1 MKFEEALSRLEK
13 IVDEM
18 EKGDLSLDQALKK
31 YEEGLKLTKLC
42 TEVLEDAKKKIEVVA
57 KGASGEI
64 ELKPFGSGE
73 MKEDSGELF

>member
-31 YEEGLKLTKLC
+31 YEEGIKLTNLC
-42 TEVLEDAKKKIEVVA
+42 TKILEDAKKKIEIVM
-57 KGASGEI
+57 KDQSGKVT
-64 ELKPFGSGE
+64 LKPFGPGE
-73 MKEDSGELF
+73 DEESTGELF